1 MTTHRLKIAPEYFG
15 LVSVGM
21 KTAEVRLNDRNYREH
36 DYLYLCE
43 FKNNEYTGRTVL
55 VQVTHVLS
63 SDEFP
68 SGLKDGYCVLSF
80 DIACVH
86 FKFRG

>member
-1 MTTHRLKIAPEYFG
+1 MTTHRLRITPECFG
-15 LVSVGM
+15 FISVGM
-21 KTAEVRLNDRNYREH
+21 KTAEAILNDRNYKEH

-43 FKNNEYTGRTVL
+43 FKNNEYTGRTIL

-63 SDEFP
+63 STEFP

-80 DIACVH
+80 ERARVDLGC
-86 FKFRG
+86 RQ